1 MKKKFDIRQSII
13 YIAFAVLFIIFSV
26 TLRNVGVG
34 FASVGNLMN
43 ILRQTCLV
51 AVMAVGM
58 TFVLGAALIDLSTG
72 PMVACTSLICA
83 IFVQRFGVAAG
94 VCAGLAF
101 GILAGMANGFLIAYL
116 KMPPFIATLGTQ
128 TVFSGLARTMTNL
141 QSVPIT
147 NQTFTRIFGGGNAG
161 VIPSVFIWMVA
172 VIILGA
178 LLMYKM
184 PFGRKVLAVGGN
196 VTSARYSGINIEAIQ
211 MKVMVLMGFL
221 CALAGIL
228 WAGRF
233 GGGRYTLGEDS
244 GTAVIA
250 ASVLGGTSMMGG
262 VVSLF
267 GAIAGALMMGMLDNA
282 LVMYGLSVYQQEIV
296 RGLVIILAVA
306 VSTVREKTN

>member
-1 MKKKFDIRQSII
+1 MKKKFDIQKSII
-13 YIAFAVLFIIFSV
+13 YIAFIALFVIFSI
-26 TLRNVGVG
+26 TLRNVGAG
-34 FASVGNLMN
+34 FASVSNIMN

-51 AVMAVGM
+51 AIMAVGM

-72 PMVACTSLICA
+72 PLVACTSLVCGLFLQQYGLIACV
-83 IFVQRFGVAAG
+83 ISGLLFGVLAG
-94 VCAGLAF
+94 VL
-101 GILAGMANGFLIAYL
+101 NGFLIAYL

-128 TVFSGLARTMTNL
+128 TVFTGVARTITNL

-147 NQTFTRIFGGGNAG
+147 NKTFINIFGGGNIG
-161 VIPSVFIWMVA
+161 VVPSVLIWMLGVF
-172 VIILGA
+172 IIGV

-196 VTSARYSGINIEAIQ
+196 TTSAKYSGINIAKVQ
-211 MKVMVLMGFL
+211 MNVMILMSVL

-244 GTAVIA
+244 GTSVIA

-262 VVSLF
+262 KVSVY
-267 GAIAGALMMGMLDNA
+267 GAIVGALMMGMLDNA
-282 LVMYGLSVYQQEIV
+282 LVMYGLSVYQQTIV
-296 RGLVIILAVA
+296 RGIVIIIAVA
-306 VSTVREKTN
+306 VSTVREDE

>member
-13 YIAFAVLFIIFSV
+13 YIAFAALFIIFSV

-34 FASVGNLMN
+34 FASVSNLMN

-94 VCAGLAF
+94 VCAGLIF

-147 NQTFTRIFGGGNAG
+147 NQTFTKIFGGGNAG

-172 VIILGA
+172 VIVLGA

>member
-1 MKKKFDIRQSII
+1 MKKKFDIQKSII
-13 YIAFAVLFIIFSV
+13 YIAFIALFVIFSI
-26 TLRNVGVG
+26 TLRNVGAG
-34 FASVGNLMN
+34 FASISNIMN

-51 AVMAVGM
+51 AIMAVGM

-72 PMVACTSLICA
+72 PLVACTSLVCGLFLQQYGLIA
-83 IFVQRFGVAAG
+83 GVIAGLLFGVLAG
-94 VCAGLAF
+94 VL
-101 GILAGMANGFLIAYL
+101 NGFLIAYF

-128 TVFSGLARTMTNL
+128 TVFTGMARTITNL

-147 NQTFTRIFGGGNAG
+147 NKTFINIFGGGNIG
-161 VIPSVFIWMVA
+161 VVPSVLIWMLGVF
-172 VIILGA
+172 IIGV

-196 VTSARYSGINIEAIQ
+196 TTSAKYSGINIAKVQ
-211 MKVMVLMGFL
+211 MNVMILMSVL

-244 GTAVIA
+244 GTSVIA

-262 VVSLF
+262 KVSVY
-267 GAIAGALMMGMLDNA
+267 GAIVGALMMGMLDNA
-282 LVMYGLSVYQQEIV
+282 LVMYGLSVYQQTIV
-296 RGLVIILAVA
+296 RGIVIIIAVA
-306 VSTVREKTN
+306 VSTVREDD

>member
-1 MKKKFDIRQSII
+1 MKKKFDIQKSII
-13 YIAFAVLFIIFSV
+13 YIAFIALFVIFSI
-26 TLRNVGVG
+26 TLRNVGAG
-34 FASVGNLMN
+34 FASISNIMN

-51 AVMAVGM
+51 AIMAVGM

-72 PMVACTSLICA
+72 PLVACTSLVCGLFLQQYGLIA
-83 IFVQRFGVAAG
+83 GVIAGLLFGVLAG
-94 VCAGLAF
+94 VL
-101 GILAGMANGFLIAYL
+101 NGFLIAYL

-128 TVFSGLARTMTNL
+128 TVFTGMARTITNL

-147 NQTFTRIFGGGNAG
+147 NKTFINIFGGGNIG
-161 VIPSVFIWMVA
+161 VVPSVLVWMLGVFIIGV
-172 VIILGA
+172 

-196 VTSARYSGINIEAIQ
+196 TTSAKYSGINIAKVQ
-211 MKVMVLMGFL
+211 MNVMILMSVL

-244 GTAVIA
+244 GTSVIA

-262 VVSLF
+262 KVSVY
-267 GAIAGALMMGMLDNA
+267 GALVGALMMGMLDNA
-282 LVMYGLSVYQQEIV
+282 LVMYGLSVYQQTIV
-296 RGLVIILAVA
+296 RGIVIIIAVA
-306 VSTVREKTN
+306 VSTVREDD

>member
-13 YIAFAVLFIIFSV
+13 YIAFAALFIIFSV

-147 NQTFTRIFGGGNAG
+147 NQTFTKIFGGGNAG

>member
-13 YIAFAVLFIIFSV
+13 YIAFAALFIIFSV

-147 NQTFTRIFGGGNAG
+147 NQAFTKIFGGGNAG

-172 VIILGA
+172 VIVLGA

>member
-1 MKKKFDIRQSII
+1 VKKKFDIRQSII
-13 YIAFAVLFIIFSV
+13 YIAFAALFVIFSV
-26 TLRNVGVG
+26 TLRNVGIG
-34 FASVGNLMN
+34 FAAVSNLMN

-83 IFVQRFGVAAG
+83 MAVQRFGILAG
-94 VCAGLAF
+94 VLAGLAF
-101 GILAGMANGFLIAYL
+101 GILAGAANGFLIAYL

-128 TVFSGLARTMTNL
+128 TVFSGMAKTMTNL

-147 NQTFTRIFGGGNAG
+147 NQTFTKIFGGGNVG
-161 VIPSVFIWMVA
+161 VVPSVFLWMVA
-172 VIILGA
+172 VVVIGA

-196 VTSARYSGINIEAIQ
+196 QVSARYSGIHIEAVQ
-211 MKVMVLMGFL
+211 MKVMIFMGFL

-262 VVSLF
+262 VVSLY

>member
-1 MKKKFDIRQSII
+1 MKKKFDIQKSII
-13 YIAFAVLFIIFSV
+13 YIAFIALFVIFSI
-26 TLRNVGVG
+26 TLRNVGAG
-34 FASVGNLMN
+34 FASVSNIMN

-51 AVMAVGM
+51 AIMAVGM

-72 PMVACTSLICA
+72 PLVACTSLVCGLFLQQYGLIA
-83 IFVQRFGVAAG
+83 GVIAGLLFGVLAG
-94 VCAGLAF
+94 VL
-101 GILAGMANGFLIAYL
+101 NGFLIAYL

-128 TVFSGLARTMTNL
+128 TVFTGVARTITNL

-147 NQTFTRIFGGGNAG
+147 NKTFINIFGGGNIG
-161 VIPSVFIWMVA
+161 VVPSVLIWMLGVF
-172 VIILGA
+172 VIGV

-196 VTSARYSGINIEAIQ
+196 TTSAKYSGINIAKVQ
-211 MKVMVLMGFL
+211 MNVMILMSVL

-244 GTAVIA
+244 GTSVIA

-262 VVSLF
+262 KVSVY
-267 GAIAGALMMGMLDNA
+267 GAIVGALMMGMLDNA
-282 LVMYGLSVYQQEIV
+282 LVMYGLSVYQQTIV
-296 RGLVIILAVA
+296 RGIVIIIAVA
-306 VSTVREKTN
+306 VSTVREDD

>member
-1 MKKKFDIRQSII
+1 MKKKFDIQKSII
-13 YIAFAVLFIIFSV
+13 YIAFIALFVIFSI
-26 TLRNVGVG
+26 TLRNIGAG
-34 FASVGNLMN
+34 FASISNIMN

-51 AVMAVGM
+51 AIMAVGM

-72 PMVACTSLICA
+72 PLVACTSLVCGLFLQQYGLIA
-83 IFVQRFGVAAG
+83 GVIAGLLFGVLAG
-94 VCAGLAF
+94 VL
-101 GILAGMANGFLIAYL
+101 NGFLIAYL

-128 TVFSGLARTMTNL
+128 TVFTGVARTITNL

-147 NQTFTRIFGGGNAG
+147 NKTFINIFGGGNIG
-161 VIPSVFIWMVA
+161 VVPSVLVWMLGVFIIGV
-172 VIILGA
+172 

-196 VTSARYSGINIEAIQ
+196 TTSAKYSGINIAKVQ
-211 MKVMVLMGFL
+211 MNVMILMSVL

-244 GTAVIA
+244 GTSVIA

-262 VVSLF
+262 KVSVY
-267 GAIAGALMMGMLDNA
+267 GAIVGALMMGMLDNA
-282 LVMYGLSVYQQEIV
+282 LVMYGLSVYQQTIV
-296 RGLVIILAVA
+296 RGIVIIIAVA
-306 VSTVREKTN
+306 VSTVREDD

>member
-1 MKKKFDIRQSII
+1 MKKKFDIQKSII
-13 YIAFAVLFIIFSV
+13 YIAFIALFVIFSI
-26 TLRNVGVG
+26 TLRNVGAG
-34 FASVGNLMN
+34 FASISNIMN

-51 AVMAVGM
+51 AIMAVGM

-72 PMVACTSLICA
+72 PLVACTSLVCGLFLQQYGLIA
-83 IFVQRFGVAAG
+83 GVIAGLLFGVLAG
-94 VCAGLAF
+94 VL
-101 GILAGMANGFLIAYL
+101 NGFLIAYL

-128 TVFSGLARTMTNL
+128 TVFTGVARTITNL

-147 NQTFTRIFGGGNAG
+147 NKTFINIFGGGNIG
-161 VIPSVFIWMVA
+161 VVPSVLVWMLGVFIIGV
-172 VIILGA
+172 

-196 VTSARYSGINIEAIQ
+196 TTSAKYSGINIAKVQ
-211 MKVMVLMGFL
+211 MNVMILMSVL

-244 GTAVIA
+244 GTSVIA

-262 VVSLF
+262 KVSVY
-267 GAIAGALMMGMLDNA
+267 GAIVGALMMGMLDNA
-282 LVMYGLSVYQQEIV
+282 LVMYGLSVYQQTIV
-296 RGLVIILAVA
+296 RGIVIIIAVA
-306 VSTVREKTN
+306 VSTVREDD

>member
-1 MKKKFDIRQSII
+1 MKKKFDIQKSII
-13 YIAFAVLFIIFSV
+13 YIAFIALFVIFSI
-26 TLRNVGVG
+26 TLRNVGAG
-34 FASVGNLMN
+34 FASISNIMN

-51 AVMAVGM
+51 AIMAVGM

-72 PMVACTSLICA
+72 PLVACTSLVCGLFLQQYGLFDGVLA
-83 IFVQRFGVAAG
+83 VLLFGVLAG
-94 VCAGLAF
+94 VL
-101 GILAGMANGFLIAYL
+101 NGFLIAYL

-128 TVFSGLARTMTNL
+128 TVFTGVARTITNL

-147 NQTFTRIFGGGNAG
+147 NKTFINIFGGGNIG
-161 VIPSVFIWMVA
+161 VVPSVLIWMLGVF
-172 VIILGA
+172 IIGV

-196 VTSARYSGINIEAIQ
+196 TTSAKYSGINIAKVQ
-211 MKVMVLMGFL
+211 MNVMILMSVL

-244 GTAVIA
+244 GTSVIA

-262 VVSLF
+262 KVSVY
-267 GAIAGALMMGMLDNA
+267 GAIVGALMMGMLDNA
-282 LVMYGLSVYQQEIV
+282 LVMYGLSVYQQTIV
-296 RGLVIILAVA
+296 RGIVIIIAVA
-306 VSTVREKTN
+306 VSTVREDD

>member
-13 YIAFAVLFIIFSV
+13 YIAFAALFIIFSV

-172 VIILGA
+172 VIVLGA

-196 VTSARYSGINIEAIQ
+196 VTSARYSGINIEAIH

>member
-1 MKKKFDIRQSII
+1 MKKKFDIQKSII
-13 YIAFAVLFIIFSV
+13 YIAFIALFVIFSI
-26 TLRNVGVG
+26 TLRNVGAG
-34 FASVGNLMN
+34 FASISNIMN

-51 AVMAVGM
+51 AIMAVGM

-72 PMVACTSLICA
+72 PLVACTSLVCCLFLQQYGLIA
-83 IFVQRFGVAAG
+83 GVIAGLLFGVLAG
-94 VCAGLAF
+94 VL
-101 GILAGMANGFLIAYL
+101 NGFLIAYL

-128 TVFSGLARTMTNL
+128 TVFTGVARTITNL

-147 NQTFTRIFGGGNAG
+147 NKTFINIFGGGNIG
-161 VIPSVFIWMVA
+161 VVPSVLVWMLGVFIIGV
-172 VIILGA
+172 

-196 VTSARYSGINIEAIQ
+196 TTSAKYSGINIAKVQ
-211 MKVMVLMGFL
+211 MNVMILMSVL

-244 GTAVIA
+244 GTSVIA

-262 VVSLF
+262 KVSVY
-267 GAIAGALMMGMLDNA
+267 GAIVGALMMGMLDNA
-282 LVMYGLSVYQQEIV
+282 LVMYGLSVYQQTIV
-296 RGLVIILAVA
+296 RGIVIIIAVA
-306 VSTVREKTN
+306 VSTVREDD

>member
-1 MKKKFDIRQSII
+1 MKKKFDIQKSII
-13 YIAFAVLFIIFSV
+13 YIAFIALFVIFSI
-26 TLRNVGVG
+26 TLRNVGAG
-34 FASVGNLMN
+34 FASISNIMN

-51 AVMAVGM
+51 AIMAVGM

-72 PMVACTSLICA
+72 PLVACTSLVCGLFLQQYGLIA
-83 IFVQRFGVAAG
+83 GVIAGLLFGVLAG
-94 VCAGLAF
+94 VL
-101 GILAGMANGFLIAYL
+101 NGFLIAYL

-128 TVFSGLARTMTNL
+128 TVFTGMARTITNL

-147 NQTFTRIFGGGNAG
+147 NKTFINIFGGGNIG
-161 VIPSVFIWMVA
+161 VVPSVLVWMLGVFIIGV
-172 VIILGA
+172 

-196 VTSARYSGINIEAIQ
+196 TTSAKYSGINIAKVQ
-211 MKVMVLMGFL
+211 MNVMILMSVL

-244 GTAVIA
+244 GTSVIA

-262 VVSLF
+262 KVSVY
-267 GAIAGALMMGMLDNA
+267 GAIVGALMMGMLDNA
-282 LVMYGLSVYQQEIV
+282 LVMYGLSVYQQTIV
-296 RGLVIILAVA
+296 RGIVIIIAVA
-306 VSTVREKTN
+306 VSTVREDD

>member
-1 MKKKFDIRQSII
+1 MKKKFDIQKSII
-13 YIAFAVLFIIFSV
+13 YIAFIALFVIFSI
-26 TLRNVGVG
+26 TLRNVGAG
-34 FASVGNLMN
+34 FASISNIMN

-51 AVMAVGM
+51 AIMAVGM

-72 PMVACTSLICA
+72 QLVACTSLVCGLFLQQYGLIA
-83 IFVQRFGVAAG
+83 GVIAGLLFGVLAG
-94 VCAGLAF
+94 VL
-101 GILAGMANGFLIAYL
+101 NGFLIAYL

-128 TVFSGLARTMTNL
+128 TVFTGVARTITNL

-147 NQTFTRIFGGGNAG
+147 NKTFINIFGGGNIG
-161 VIPSVFIWMVA
+161 VVPSVLIWMLGVF
-172 VIILGA
+172 IIGV

-196 VTSARYSGINIEAIQ
+196 TTSAKYSGINIAKVQ
-211 MKVMVLMGFL
+211 MNVMILMSVL

-244 GTAVIA
+244 GTSVIA

-262 VVSLF
+262 KVSVY
-267 GAIAGALMMGMLDNA
+267 GAIVGALMMGMLDNA
-282 LVMYGLSVYQQEIV
+282 LVMYGLSVYQQTIV
-296 RGLVIILAVA
+296 RGIVIIIAVA
-306 VSTVREKTN
+306 VSTVREDD

>member
-1 MKKKFDIRQSII
+1 MKKKFDIQKSII
-13 YIAFAVLFIIFSV
+13 YIAFIALFVIFSI
-26 TLRNVGVG
+26 TLRNVGAG
-34 FASVGNLMN
+34 FASVSNIMN

-51 AVMAVGM
+51 AIMAVGM

-72 PMVACTSLICA
+72 PLVACTSLVCGLFLQQYGLIA
-83 IFVQRFGVAAG
+83 GVIAGLLFGVLAG
-94 VCAGLAF
+94 VL
-101 GILAGMANGFLIAYL
+101 NGFLIAYL

-128 TVFSGLARTMTNL
+128 TVFTGVARTITNL

-147 NQTFTRIFGGGNAG
+147 NKTFINIFGGGNIG
-161 VIPSVFIWMVA
+161 VVPSVLIWMLGVF
-172 VIILGA
+172 IIGV

-196 VTSARYSGINIEAIQ
+196 TTSAKYSGINIAKVQ
-211 MKVMVLMGFL
+211 MNVMILMSVL

-244 GTAVIA
+244 GTSVIA

-262 VVSLF
+262 KVSVY
-267 GAIAGALMMGMLDNA
+267 GAIVGALTMGMLDNA
-282 LVMYGLSVYQQEIV
+282 LVMYGLSVYQQTIV
-296 RGLVIILAVA
+296 RGIVIIIAVA
-306 VSTVREKTN
+306 VSTVREDD

>member
-1 MKKKFDIRQSII
+1 MKKKFDIQKSII
-13 YIAFAVLFIIFSV
+13 YIAFIALFVIFSI
-26 TLRNVGVG
+26 TLRNVGAG
-34 FASVGNLMN
+34 FASVSNIMN

-51 AVMAVGM
+51 AIMAVGM

-72 PMVACTSLICA
+72 PLVACTSLVCGLFLQQYGLIA
-83 IFVQRFGVAAG
+83 GVIAGLLFGVLAG
-94 VCAGLAF
+94 VL
-101 GILAGMANGFLIAYL
+101 NGFLIAYL

-128 TVFSGLARTMTNL
+128 TVFTGVARTITNL

-147 NQTFTRIFGGGNAG
+147 NKTFINIFGGGNIG
-161 VIPSVFIWMVA
+161 VVPSVLIWMLGVF
-172 VIILGA
+172 IIGV

-196 VTSARYSGINIEAIQ
+196 TTSAKYSGINIAKVQ
-211 MKVMVLMGFL
+211 MNVMILMSVL

-244 GTAVIA
+244 GTSVIA

-262 VVSLF
+262 KVSVY
-267 GAIAGALMMGMLDNA
+267 GAIVGALMMGMLDNA
-282 LVMYGLSVYQQEIV
+282 LVMYGLSVYQQTIV
-296 RGLVIILAVA
+296 RGIVIIIAVA
-306 VSTVREKTN
+306 VSTVREDD

>member
-1 MKKKFDIRQSII
+1 MKKKFDIQKSII
-13 YIAFAVLFIIFSV
+13 YIAFIALFVIFSI
-26 TLRNVGVG
+26 TLRNVGAG
-34 FASVGNLMN
+34 FASISNIMN

-51 AVMAVGM
+51 AIMAVGM

-72 PMVACTSLICA
+72 PLVACTSLVCGLFLQQYGLIA
-83 IFVQRFGVAAG
+83 GVIAGLLFGVLAG
-94 VCAGLAF
+94 VL
-101 GILAGMANGFLIAYL
+101 NGFLIAYL

-128 TVFSGLARTMTNL
+128 TVFTGMARTITNL

-147 NQTFTRIFGGGNAG
+147 NKTFINIFGGGNIG
-161 VIPSVFIWMVA
+161 VVPSVLIWMLGVF
-172 VIILGA
+172 IIGV

-196 VTSARYSGINIEAIQ
+196 TTSAKYSGINIAKVQ
-211 MKVMVLMGFL
+211 MNVMILMSVL

-244 GTAVIA
+244 GTSVIA

-262 VVSLF
+262 KVSVY
-267 GAIAGALMMGMLDNA
+267 GAIVGALMMGMLDNA
-282 LVMYGLSVYQQEIV
+282 LVMYGLSVYQQTIV
-296 RGLVIILAVA
+296 RGIVIIIAVA
-306 VSTVREKTN
+306 VSTVREDD

>member
-1 MKKKFDIRQSII
+1 MKKKFAIQISII
-13 YIAFAVLFIIFSV
+13 YIAFIALFVIFSI
-26 TLRNVGVG
+26 TLRNVGAG
-34 FASVGNLMN
+34 FASISNIMN

-51 AVMAVGM
+51 AIMAVGM

-72 PMVACTSLICA
+72 PLVACTSLVCGLFLQQYGLIA
-83 IFVQRFGVAAG
+83 GVIAGLLFGVLAG
-94 VCAGLAF
+94 VL
-101 GILAGMANGFLIAYL
+101 NGFLIAYL

-128 TVFSGLARTMTNL
+128 TVFTGVARTITNL

-147 NQTFTRIFGGGNAG
+147 NKTFINIFGGGNIG
-161 VIPSVFIWMVA
+161 VVPSVLIWMLGVF
-172 VIILGA
+172 IIGV

-196 VTSARYSGINIEAIQ
+196 TTSAKYSGINIAKVQ
-211 MKVMVLMGFL
+211 MNVMILMSVL

-244 GTAVIA
+244 GTSVIA

-262 VVSLF
+262 KVSVY
-267 GAIAGALMMGMLDNA
+267 GAIVGALMMGMLDNA
-282 LVMYGLSVYQQEIV
+282 LVMYGLSVYQQTIV
-296 RGLVIILAVA
+296 RGIVIIIAVA
-306 VSTVREKTN
+306 VSTVREDD

>member
-1 MKKKFDIRQSII
+1 MKKKFDIQKSII
-13 YIAFAVLFIIFSV
+13 YIAFIALFVIFSI
-26 TLRNVGVG
+26 TLRNVGAG
-34 FASVGNLMN
+34 FASISNIMN

-51 AVMAVGM
+51 AIMAVGM

-72 PMVACTSLICA
+72 PLVACTSLVCGLFLQQYGLIA
-83 IFVQRFGVAAG
+83 GVIAGLLFGVLAG
-94 VCAGLAF
+94 VL
-101 GILAGMANGFLIAYL
+101 NGFLIAYL

-128 TVFSGLARTMTNL
+128 TVFTGMARTITNL

-147 NQTFTRIFGGGNAG
+147 NKTFINIFGGGNIG
-161 VIPSVFIWMVA
+161 VVPSVLIWMLGVF
-172 VIILGA
+172 IIGV

-196 VTSARYSGINIEAIQ
+196 TTSAKYSGINIAKVQ
-211 MKVMVLMGFL
+211 MKVMILMSVL

-244 GTAVIA
+244 GTSVIA

-262 VVSLF
+262 KVSVY
-267 GAIAGALMMGMLDNA
+267 GAIVGALMMGMLDNA
-282 LVMYGLSVYQQEIV
+282 LVMYGLSVYQQTIV
-296 RGLVIILAVA
+296 RGIVIIIAVA
-306 VSTVREKTN
+306 VSTVREDD

>member
-1 MKKKFDIRQSII
+1 MKKKFDIQKSII
-13 YIAFAVLFIIFSV
+13 YIAFIALFVIFSI
-26 TLRNVGVG
+26 TLRNVGAG
-34 FASVGNLMN
+34 FASVSNIMN

-51 AVMAVGM
+51 AIMAVGM

-72 PMVACTSLICA
+72 PLVACTSLVCGLFLQQYGLIA
-83 IFVQRFGVAAG
+83 GVIAGLLFGVLAG
-94 VCAGLAF
+94 VL
-101 GILAGMANGFLIAYL
+101 NGFLIAYL

-128 TVFSGLARTMTNL
+128 TVFTGVARTITNL

-147 NQTFTRIFGGGNAG
+147 NKTFINIFGGGNIG
-161 VIPSVFIWMVA
+161 VVPSVLVWMLGVFIIGV
-172 VIILGA
+172 

-196 VTSARYSGINIEAIQ
+196 TTSAKYSGINIAKVQ
-211 MKVMVLMGFL
+211 MNVMILMSVL

-244 GTAVIA
+244 GTSVIA

-262 VVSLF
+262 KVSVY
-267 GAIAGALMMGMLDNA
+267 GAIVGALMMGMLDNA
-282 LVMYGLSVYQQEIV
+282 LVMYGLSVYQQTIV
-296 RGLVIILAVA
+296 RGIVIIIAVA
-306 VSTVREKTN
+306 VSTVREDD

>member
-1 MKKKFDIRQSII
+1 MKKKFDIQKSII
-13 YIAFAVLFIIFSV
+13 YIAFIALFIIFSI
-26 TLRNVGVG
+26 TLRNVGAG
-34 FASVGNLMN
+34 FASISNIMN

-51 AVMAVGM
+51 AIMAVGM

-72 PMVACTSLICA
+72 PLVACTSLVCGLFLQQYGLIA
-83 IFVQRFGVAAG
+83 GVIAGLLFGVLAG
-94 VCAGLAF
+94 VL
-101 GILAGMANGFLIAYL
+101 NGFLIAYL

-128 TVFSGLARTMTNL
+128 TVFTGVARTITNL

-147 NQTFTRIFGGGNAG
+147 NKTFINIFGGGNIG
-161 VIPSVFIWMVA
+161 VVPSVLIWMLGVF
-172 VIILGA
+172 IIGV

-196 VTSARYSGINIEAIQ
+196 TTSAKYSGINIAKVQ
-211 MKVMVLMGFL
+211 MNVMILMSVL

-244 GTAVIA
+244 GTSVIA

-262 VVSLF
+262 KVSVY
-267 GAIAGALMMGMLDNA
+267 GAIVGALMMGMLDNA
-282 LVMYGLSVYQQEIV
+282 LVMYGLSVYQQTIV
-296 RGLVIILAVA
+296 RGIVIIIAVA
-306 VSTVREKTN
+306 VSTVREDD

>member
-1 MKKKFDIRQSII
+1 MKKKFDIQKSII
-13 YIAFAVLFIIFSV
+13 YIAFIALFVIFSI
-26 TLRNVGVG
+26 TLRNVGAG
-34 FASVGNLMN
+34 FASISNIMN

-51 AVMAVGM
+51 AIMAVGM

-72 PMVACTSLICA
+72 PLVACTSLVCGLFLQQYGLIA
-83 IFVQRFGVAAG
+83 GVIAGLLFGVLAG
-94 VCAGLAF
+94 VL
-101 GILAGMANGFLIAYL
+101 NGFLIAYL

-128 TVFSGLARTMTNL
+128 TVFTGVARTITNL

-147 NQTFTRIFGGGNAG
+147 NKTFINIFGGGNIG
-161 VIPSVFIWMVA
+161 VVPSVLIWMLGVF
-172 VIILGA
+172 IIGV

-196 VTSARYSGINIEAIQ
+196 TTSAKYSGINIAKVQ
-211 MKVMVLMGFL
+211 MNVMILMSVL

-244 GTAVIA
+244 GTSVIA

-262 VVSLF
+262 KVSVY
-267 GAIAGALMMGMLDNA
+267 GAIVGALMMGMLDNA
-282 LVMYGLSVYQQEIV
+282 LVMYGLSVYQQTIV
-296 RGLVIILAVA
+296 RGIVIIIAVA
-306 VSTVREKTN
+306 VSTVREDD

>member
-13 YIAFAVLFIIFSV
+13 YIAFAALFIIFSV

-172 VIILGA
+172 VIVLGA

>member
-13 YIAFAVLFIIFSV
+13 YIAFAALFVIFSV
-26 TLRNVGVG
+26 TLRNVGIG
-34 FASVGNLMN
+34 FAAVSNLMN

-83 IFVQRFGVAAG
+83 MAVQRFGILAG
-94 VCAGLAF
+94 VLAGLAF
-101 GILAGMANGFLIAYL
+101 GILAGAANGFLIAYL

-128 TVFSGLARTMTNL
+128 TVFSGMAKTMTNL

-147 NQTFTRIFGGGNAG
+147 NQTFTKIFGGGNVG
-161 VIPSVFIWMVA
+161 VVPSVFLWMVA
-172 VIILGA
+172 VVVIGA

-196 VTSARYSGINIEAIQ
+196 QVSARYSGIHIEAVQ
-211 MKVMVLMGFL
+211 MKVMIFMGFL

-262 VVSLF
+262 VVSLY

>member
-1 MKKKFDIRQSII
+1 MKKKFDIQKSII
-13 YIAFAVLFIIFSV
+13 YIAFIALFVIFSI
-26 TLRNVGVG
+26 TLRNVGAG
-34 FASVGNLMN
+34 FASVSNIMN

-51 AVMAVGM
+51 AIMAVGM

-72 PMVACTSLICA
+72 PLVACASLVCGLFLQQYGLIA
-83 IFVQRFGVAAG
+83 GVIAGLLFGVLAG
-94 VCAGLAF
+94 VL
-101 GILAGMANGFLIAYL
+101 NGFLIAYL

-128 TVFSGLARTMTNL
+128 TVFTGVARTITNL

-147 NQTFTRIFGGGNAG
+147 NKTFINIFGGGNIG
-161 VIPSVFIWMVA
+161 VVPSVLIWMLGVF
-172 VIILGA
+172 IIGV

-196 VTSARYSGINIEAIQ
+196 TTSAKYSGINIAKVQ
-211 MKVMVLMGFL
+211 MNVMILMSVL

-244 GTAVIA
+244 GTSVIA

-262 VVSLF
+262 KVSVY
-267 GAIAGALMMGMLDNA
+267 GAIVGALMMGMLDNA
-282 LVMYGLSVYQQEIV
+282 LVMYGLSVYQQTIV
-296 RGLVIILAVA
+296 RGIVIIIAVA
-306 VSTVREKTN
+306 VSTVREDD